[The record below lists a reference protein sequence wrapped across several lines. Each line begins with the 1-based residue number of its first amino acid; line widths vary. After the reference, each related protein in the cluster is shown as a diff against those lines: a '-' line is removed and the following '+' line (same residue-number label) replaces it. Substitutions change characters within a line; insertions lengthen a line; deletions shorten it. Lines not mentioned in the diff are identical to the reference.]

1 MQAGRR
7 PALGVL
13 LYADYSLAELAAL
26 GRLCDGLGYRDFWY
40 TDVRFGRECY
50 LGLAA
55 VAAATGR
62 IQLGPG
68 VTDPFTRHPAI
79 TAATIATFDELSG
92 GRALL
97 GLGIGGQGFRELGVE
112 RRRPVAALR
121 ETIEVVR
128 GLWSGRTVDFQGK
141 VVSLAGGR
149 LGFTPVRDRIPIR
162 IATHGPQIARL
173 AGKIADG
180 VLIANVLLPD
190 VFSFYLDRIREG
202 MDAVGRTLD
211 GFDLGLRVEAC
222 ISEDHEAAIDVM
234 RRRMA
239 ARLIG
244 QYPHWDYLGEMG
256 IVLPEAFAEIAGTKD
271 VSLAGEAAA
280 VMPDE
285 VVDNTV
291 LAGNAEYVAER
302 LARVSRPEIGSIT
315 VRPHRVPGESVEAVI
330 EAFANDVMPRVE
342 HRLAGRRPG

>member
-1 MQAGRR
+1 MQASTL

-13 LYADYSLAELAAL
+13 LHADHSLAELAAL

-40 TDVRFGRECY
+40 TDIRFGRECY
-50 LGLAA
+50 LGLAT
-55 VAAATGR
+55 VAAATSR

-112 RRRPVAALR
+112 RRLPVAALR

-128 GLWSGRTVDFQGK
+128 GLWSGKPVDFRGK

-173 AGKIADG
+173 AGRIADG
-180 VLIANVLLPD
+180 VLIANVLRPD

-202 MDAVGRTLD
+202 MDAAERSPD
-211 GFDLGLRVEAC
+211 GFDVGLRIEAC
-222 ISEDHEAAIDVM
+222 ISEDHEAALDVM

-244 QYPHWDYLGEMG
+244 QYPRWDYLDEMG
-256 IVLPEAFAEIAGTKD
+256 IVLPGAFVEIARAKD
-271 VSLAGEAAA
+271 ASLAGEAAA

-285 VVDNTV
+285 VVDDTV

-302 LARVSRPEIGSIT
+302 LAQVLRPEIGSIT
-315 VRPHRVPGESVEAVI
+315 MRPHRVPGGSVEAVI

-342 HRLAGRRPG
+342 HRLAGRRSG

>member
-1 MQAGRR
+1 MEASPR

-13 LYADYSLAELAAL
+13 LHADYSLAELAAL

-40 TDVRFGRECY
+40 TDIRFRRECY
-50 LGLAA
+50 LGLAT

-62 IQLGPG
+62 IRLGPG
-68 VTDPFTRHPAI
+68 VTDPYTRHPAI

-128 GLWSGRTVDFQGK
+128 GLWSGEFVDFQGK
-141 VVSLAGGR
+141 VISLAGGQ

-173 AGKIADG
+173 AGRIADG
-180 VLIANVLLPD
+180 VLISNVLLPD
-190 VFSFYLDRIREG
+190 VLSFYLDRIREG
-202 MDAVGRTLD
+202 MDAAGRSPD
-211 GFDLGLRVEAC
+211 GFDVGLRVEAC
-222 ISEDHEAAIDVM
+222 ISEDHEAALDVM

-244 QYPHWDYLGEMG
+244 QYPHWDYLDEMG
-256 IVLPEAFAEIAGTKD
+256 IVLPDAFVEIARAKD
-271 VSLAGEAAA
+271 ASLAGEAAA
-280 VMPDE
+280 VMPEE
-285 VVDNTV
+285 VVDHTV
-291 LAGNAEYVAER
+291 LAGNAEHVADR
-302 LARVSRPEIGSIT
+302 LARVSRPEIDSIT
-315 VRPHRVPGESVEAVI
+315 VRPHRVPGEPVEAVI
-330 EAFANDVMPRVE
+330 EAFANEVMPRVGR
-342 HRLAGRRPG
+342 RLAQKRSG